1 MSRKSKYS
9 FKQKKWAVE
18 QYLSGNM
25 SAVEIARRLNM
36 PGKYGRDQ
44 VTVWVHQYQS
54 NQDAFLSNAKHNAHY
69 SKEFKEKVVQ
79 EYLNGNSSLFSL
91 ANKYG
96 IRSRNTV
103 FRWVSKYNSNIDN
116 WDYDPHPEVH
126 MTIARRK
133 NTQSERIKI
142 VQYCINHNNN
152 YTETAAKFNCSY
164 QQVYSWTQKYLAD
177 GEAGLTDKRGR
188 RKQPEELS
196 ELDLANRKI
205 KELERKLKEE
215 QAKNEFLKKLDQLER
230 MCLPDNQNI
239 DKPQ

>member
-1 MSRKSKYS
+1 M
-9 FKQKKWAVE
+9 
-18 QYLSGNM
+18 
-25 SAVEIARRLNM
+25 
-36 PGKYGRDQ
+36 
-44 VTVWVHQYQS
+44 
-54 NQDAFLSNAKHNAHY
+54 
-69 SKEFKEKVVQ
+69 Q

-103 FRWVSKYNSNIDN
+103 FRWVSKYNSHIDN
-116 WDYDPHPEVH
+116 RDYDPHPEVH
-126 MTIARRK
+126 MTKARRK
-133 NTQSERIKI
+133 TPQSERIKF
-142 VQYCINHNNN
+142 VQYCTNHNKN

-196 ELDLANRKI
+196 ELDLANRRI